1 MALRGGADYL
11 AALRDGREVYL
22 DGRRVEDVT
31 VEPGL
36 AAVAATFARIYDL
49 AQTDQHRDALTFE
62 DERGERVSGNWIQPR
77 TPAELEWR
85 RGLTQTVARHTGGLF
100 GRAPDYVPLF
110 HLGMLDI
117 KDEFSRGDARFERNI
132 VDYFTFARD
141 NDLAL
146 AHAFV
151 DVQAPADV
159 PVEETAVPRVVETKE
174 DGIVVRGVKTI
185 ATFAPFADE
194 LLVGAFPRPG
204 LKDEHVLYFSLPIAT
219 PGLRVVARQPY
230 GDGKPFDHPASVFGD
245 ENDSMVIFDDVLV
258 PWERVFSEIGDVSFC
273 ARVFPRISE
282 WAHWSILCRLA
293 VKAEVLTGLYALI
306 PELIGRAAQPQ
317 SQEALGEAI
326 RYLVALRSFI
336 YAGEARASVSASG
349 LVMPDPVIVTAGR
362 AYSVENY
369 RRITGYLHDIASQ
382 GLINVPTEATL
393 DNEVVGPAL
402 EDALS
407 NSTGT
412 ARERARLLRLAWD
425 MVCDSYGGRQTLFEL
440 FNALPFVAQ
449 RGQLVARF
457 DTAPLK
463 VLARATAGLGSVTEA
478 EAAIASAERQRGPDY
493 QAVGVAYTSYGG
505 QRELDLAAKDDKELN
520 RK

>member
-1 MALRGGADYL
+1 MPLRSGADYL

-31 VEPGL
+31 AEPGL
-36 AAVAATFARIYDL
+36 APVARTFAGIYDL
-49 AQTDQHRDALTFE
+49 ARSDDYRDALTFE
-62 DERGERVSGNWIQPR
+62 DERGERVSGNWVQPR
-77 TPAELEWR
+77 TAGELAWR
-85 RGLTQTVARHTGGLF
+85 RGLTQTVGRHTGGLF

-132 VDYFTFARD
+132 VDYFEFARD

-159 PVEETAVPRVVETKE
+159 PVEETAVPRVVARKE

-194 LLVGAFPRPG
+194 ILVGAFPRPG

-219 PGLRVVARQPY
+219 SGLRVVARQPY
-230 GDGKPFDHPASVFGD
+230 GDGKPFDHPASAFGD
-245 ENDSMVIFDDVLV
+245 ENDSMVIFDDVFV

-293 VKAEVLTGLYALI
+293 VKAEVLAGLYSLI
-306 PELIGRAAQPQ
+306 PELIGRASQPQ
-317 SQEALGEAI
+317 SQEAVGEAV

-336 YAGEARASVSASG
+336 HAAEARASVSASG
-349 LVMPDPVIVTAGR
+349 LLMPDPIIVTAGR

-393 DNEVVGPAL
+393 DNEVVGPVL
-402 EDALS
+402 EHALS
-407 NSTGT
+407 T
-412 ARERARLLRLAWD
+412 AVGSARDRARLLRLAWD

-440 FNALPFVAQ
+440 FNALPWVAQ

-457 DTAPLK
+457 DLEPLK
-463 VLARATAGLGSVTEA
+463 ELARATAGLSPVAEA
-478 EAAIASAERQRGPDY
+478 EAAIAAAERRLGPDY

-505 QRELDLAAKDDKELN
+505 QRKLDLPADGKELA
-520 RK
+520 RP

>member
-1 MALRGGADYL
+1 MGLRSGAEYL
-11 AALRDGREVYL
+11 AALKDGREVYL
-22 DGRRVEDVT
+22 DGRRVDDVT
-31 VEPGL
+31 AEPGL
-36 AAVAATFARIYDL
+36 APVAQTFARIYDL
-49 AQTDQHRDALTFE
+49 AQTDDYRDALTFE

-77 TPAELEWR
+77 TPAELAWR
-85 RGLTQTVARHTGGLF
+85 RVLTQTVARQTGGLF

-110 HLGMLDI
+110 HLGMVDI
-117 KDEFSRGDARFERNI
+117 KDEFSRGDDRFERNI
-132 VDYFTFARD
+132 VGYFEHARD
-141 NDLAL
+141 GDLAL

-174 DGIVVRGVKTI
+174 DGVVVRGVKTI

-194 LLVGAFPRPG
+194 ILVGAFPRPG

-230 GDGKPFDHPASVFGD
+230 GDGKPFDHPVSAFGD

-293 VKAEVLTGLYALI
+293 VKAEVLAGLYALI
-306 PELIGRAAQPQ
+306 PELIGRRSQPQ
-317 SQEALGEAI
+317 SQEAVGEAI
-326 RYLVALRSFI
+326 RYLVALRSFV
-336 YAGEARASVSASG
+336 YAAEARASVSSSG
-349 LVMPDPVIVTAGR
+349 LLMPDPVIVTAGR
-362 AYSVENY
+362 AY
-369 RRITGYLHDIASQ
+369 RRITCYLHDIASQ
-382 GLINVPTEATL
+382 GLINVPTEGML
-393 DNEVVGPAL
+393 DNEIVGPVL
-402 EDALS
+402 EEALS
-407 NSTGT
+407 SPSGA

-440 FNALPFVAQ
+440 FNALPWVAQ

-457 DTAPLK
+457 DVEPLK
-463 VLARATAGLGSVTEA
+463 ELARATAGLGSIAEA
-478 EAAIASAERQRGPDY
+478 EAAIAENERRLGPDY

-505 QRELDLAAKDDKELN
+505 QRQLDLPSGDGKELA
-520 RK
+520 RQ